1 MSSPLENY
9 IVSIIYGL
17 SYIVFFILLIL
28 FIRRIIKK
36 QLKQSIQYFMLL
48 LLLGFY
54 ICSTIIASDIYYVCK
69 DLMIPNAGKIYKLNV
84 NNFKSNYY
92 KSNDID
98 KHFLFFSPEFSFK
111 TIEDKGK
118 SYLVIYCNG
127 YDFDDDG
134 GDFITLR
141 RIQCLIPFMN
151 GDIYI
156 QKYEIID

>member
-1 MSSPLENY
+1 MNSPLENY
-9 IVSIIYGL
+9 IVSIIYIL
-17 SYIVFFILLIL
+17 SYIIFFILLIL
-28 FIRRIIKK
+28 LIRRIIKK
-36 QLKQSIQYFMLL
+36 ELKQSIQYLILL
-48 LLLGFY
+48 LLLGLY
-54 ICSTIIASDIYYVCK
+54 ICSTIVASDIYYVCR
-69 DLMIPNAGKIYKLNV
+69 DLMIPNAGKIHRINV
-84 NNFKSNYY
+84 NNFISNYY
-92 KSNDID
+92 KSNNIN
-98 KHFLFFSPEFSFK
+98 KHFLFFSPEISFK
-111 TIEDKGK
+111 TIKDKGK